1 MPRAGLHR
9 ALVVEQAAVL
19 ADEMGYDR
27 LTLAAVAEHF
37 EVRQPS
43 LYKHVDGLDGLR
55 RDLAVLGLREMHA
68 ALAGATVGKARG
80 DALRSLASAFR
91 EWARAHPGRYS
102 ATVRAPD
109 TGPADAE
116 QRGASDDILG
126 IVLAVLAGYGL
137 EGEDA
142 VDAAR
147 CLRSALHGVVS
158 LEAAGGFGI
167 PRSRDTSYQV
177 LTDILDDAFAT
188 GSWRTRRH

>member
-1 MPRAGLHR
+1 MPRAGLRR
-9 ALVVEQAAVL
+9 ALVVERAAVL
-19 ADEMGYDR
+19 ADERGFDR
-27 LTLAAVAEHF
+27 LTLAAVAQHF
-37 EVRQPS
+37 QVRQPS
-43 LYKHVDGLDGLR
+43 LYKHVDGLEGLR
-55 RDLAVLGLREMHA
+55 RDLAVLGLREMHG

-80 DALRSLASAFR
+80 DALRSLAFAFR

-116 QRGASDDILG
+116 QRAASDAVLG

-147 CLRSALHGVVS
+147 CLRSALHGFVS

-167 PRSRDTSYQV
+167 PLSVDASYQV
-177 LTDILDDAFAT
+177 LTDILDEAFAT
-188 GSWRTRRH
+188 GSWRASRH